1 MSVLNIVAFAWF
13 QEERGISEQ
22 EATGGRGGG
31 GGGSARPARGPGQPG
46 GQTLSPIASPP
57 KNPQPTMGVK
67 RKNDSKLP
75 PEDAVRKLD
84 SPRGGLDRL

>member
-1 MSVLNIVAFAWF
+1 MSVPNILAFAWF
-13 QEERGISEQ
+13 QEERGIPER
-22 EATGGRGGG
+22 EATGGGG

-46 GQTLSPIASPP
+46 GQTISPIASPP

-75 PEDAVRKLD
+75 PEDAVRKVD
-84 SPRGGLDRL
+84 APRGGLGRL